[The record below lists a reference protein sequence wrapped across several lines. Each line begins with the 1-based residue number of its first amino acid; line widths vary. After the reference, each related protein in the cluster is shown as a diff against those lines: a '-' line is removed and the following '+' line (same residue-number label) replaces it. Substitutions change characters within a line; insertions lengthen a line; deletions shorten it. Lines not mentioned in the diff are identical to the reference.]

1 MVQCTNRGLKI
12 GWASADGTNTSADI
26 VTTQVMPQQ
35 VHEAGV
41 LLKWFTTVQAVVLGL
56 ALRVSLKRQE
66 QLWIFKEQSESRFKA

>member
-12 GWASADGTNTSADI
+12 GWASADGMNTSADI

-41 LLKWFTTVQAVVLGL
+41 LLKQFTTVQAGVLGLVL

-66 QLWIFKEQSESRFKA
+66 QLWI